1 MKADSSTDWWR
12 RIALAAM
19 AGCALGAA
27 GCGSQGSPVDSHATR
42 VSASRNPLAVTVGW
56 FGAINAQDAPLA
68 RSYFTPHAR
77 PQMEW
82 SGPPSQWSSFTR
94 LHCET
99 VSTTSR
105 SAEVRCTFDESA
117 SPSEGNP
124 DSFWDVYLTDTP
136 RGWLIDSYGQ
146 G

>member
-1 MKADSSTDWWR
+1 VTRVPAS
-12 RIALAAM
+12 
-19 AGCALGAA
+19 
-27 GCGSQGSPVDSHATR
+27 GSP
-42 VSASRNPLAVTVGW
+42 LQVTVGW

-68 RSYFTPHAR
+68 RSYFTPEAR
-77 PQMEW
+77 PQMDW
-82 SGPPSQWSSFTR
+82 SGPASEWSSFTK

-99 VSTTSR
+99 VSRTSR

-124 DSFWDVYLTDTP
+124 DSFWDVYLTATP

>member
-1 MKADSSTDWWR
+1 MWRVTR

-19 AGCALGAA
+19 ASCVLGAA
-27 GCGSQGSPVDSHATR
+27 GCGSHGAQAGSRVTR
-42 VSASRNPLAVTVGW
+42 VPASANPLQVTVGW
-56 FGAINAQDAPLA
+56 FSSINAQDAPLA
-68 RSYFTPHAR
+68 RSYFTPEAR

-82 SGPPSQWSSFTR
+82 SGPPSEWSSFTKV
-94 LHCET
+94 HCET
-99 VSTTSR
+99 VSATSR
-105 SAEVRCTFDESA
+105 RAEVHCTFDESA

-124 DSFWDVYLTDTP
+124 STFWDVYLTDTA